1 MLIFLLRHGLTDWNA
16 TRRCQGT
23 TDIPL
28 NADGIAQA
36 QTLASRCA
44 SLSIERVYHSPLI
57 RAAKTAECVADACHA
72 HLVPCDDLREVCLG
86 VFQGLTREQ
95 SLDAYPEAAAAYFS
109 DPESVTPP
117 NGESM
122 SAVQNRML
130 HALHYAE
137 KDAAGCQRIALV
149 SHGAAIKTLI
159 CAVMDMPLDRFS
171 RFDISNCSI
180 SVIESINGT
189 HRLLTL
195 NDLSHFGDP
204 YANADE
210 TRLLI

>member
-16 TRRCQGT
+16 AHRCQGT

-28 NADGIAQA
+28 NAEGIAQA
-36 QTLASRCA
+36 QTLAARCA

-57 RAAKTAECVADACHA
+57 RAAKTAEFVADACHA
-72 HLVPCDDLREVCLG
+72 PLIPCDDLREVCLG

-95 SLDAYPEAAAAYFS
+95 SQAAYPAEATAYFS
-109 DPESVTPP
+109 DPESVIPP
-117 NGESM
+117 NGESVP
-122 SAVQNRML
+122 AVQRRAFA
-130 HALHYAE
+130 ALEAAE
-137 KDAAGCQRIALV
+137 KDAAGCRRIALV
-149 SHGAAIKTLI
+149 SHGVTIKTLI
-159 CAVMDMPLDRFS
+159 CSIMDMPLDRFS

-204 YANADE
+204 YAKADE

>member
-86 VFQGLTREQ
+86 VFQL
-95 SLDAYPEAAAAYFS
+95 SLI
-109 DPESVTPP
+109 
-117 NGESM
+117 
-122 SAVQNRML
+122 
-130 HALHYAE
+130 H
-137 KDAAGCQRIALV
+137 I
-149 SHGAAIKTLI
+149 
-159 CAVMDMPLDRFS
+159 
-171 RFDISNCSI
+171 
-180 SVIESINGT
+180 
-189 HRLLTL
+189 
-195 NDLSHFGDP
+195 
-204 YANADE
+204 
-210 TRLLI
+210 